1 MRDLFWPTEAAL
13 VAAAWGGWVTA
24 AVAFGPTARPDRW
37 PTLVYLAGAAGGYW
51 WLRRH
56 EAVRAARQRRDDL
69 AADLADK
76 KLWHQI
82 LPRIGL
88 GGWHVQWRRTTN
100 LGEERLITTSPENAL
115 ATRIAASSGAIAEK
129 LAHILGLP
137 YGRIDFTTT
146 EFPGELIIGI
156 RTVDL
161 SVRDAAYHPMT
172 TPWPEAEPS
181 PFADWFGETASIRDR
196 MIWGFSPEDG
206 SPLDLTLFSEIG
218 GRAVGVIGTTGSG
231 KSNVLN
237 DAREFIT
244 RCTDARMVQ
253 LNGAHMGDELT
264 WEPLSALTL
273 CGPVAT
279 DETVRS
285 NIAEALA
292 ALCLLVTNRSATLAE
307 TGHSTFQ
314 PTEDDPAVGIVI
326 DEVDEIVAHVPGA
339 GKALDFLA
347 SKQRKS
353 AVFLLLATQ
362 RVVIAALGGGMVRA
376 NMSEVLVGMVN
387 RATESRHASGAE
399 KEIPDIREYAQR
411 RPRLLP
417 AVGPALGHRHR
428 AGPGVPARQ
437 APRRTRLHETA
448 RHRPPPP
455 AGLEHPR
462 HAATG
467 PGRRPGR
474 RHRGR
479 HRHHHPGNR
488 RPARQA
494 RQHHPG
500 RHPAPARRA
509 GRTAAP
515 GRPDPPGHP
524 AADRPDAPGAP
535 GGARGHHG
543 VSGRAR
549 DRQIQDRGSGVPEPA
564 AGPGHRHDSWRRPIN
579 TVAPRRRRPAGPRPA
594 RPGAGRSPGTA
605 GVRHRGGPRRR
616 GARRPGRRRR
626 RHPGGTGTGPPDP
639 GPATGSPAAPDR
651 RAPPGRRRGR

>member
-1 MRDLFWPTEAAL
+1 M
-13 VAAAWGGWVTA
+13 
-24 AVAFGPTARPDRW
+24 
-37 PTLVYLAGAAGGYW
+37 
-51 WLRRH
+51 
-56 EAVRAARQRRDDL
+56 
-69 AADLADK
+69 
-76 KLWHQI
+76 
-82 LPRIGL
+82 
-88 GGWHVQWRRTTN
+88 QWRRATN

-115 ATRIAASSGAIAEK
+115 ATRIAASSAAIAEK

-172 TPWPEAEPS
+172 TPWPDAEPS

-218 GRAVGVIGTTGSG
+218 GRAVGVMGATGSG

-279 DETVRS
+279 DEDVRS

-314 PTEDDPAVGIVI
+314 PTEDDPAVGVVI

-362 RVVIAALGGGMVRA
+362 RVRHRRARRRHGPRQHERGPGRHGQPGHRIPARQRGRKRNPRHPRVR
-376 NMSEVLVGMVN
+376 
-387 RATESRHASGAE
+387 
-399 KEIPDIREYAQR
+399 QR

-417 AVGPALGHRHR
+417 AMGPALGHRHR

-437 APRRTRLHETA
+437 APRRTRLHQTA

-455 AGLEHPR
+455 AGLDHPR

-474 RHRGR
+474 RHHGRTDTTTQQIAGLRGR
-479 HRHHHPGNR
+479 LASITQTATQPQPAGPAAPLPPAARIPPGIPPQIGQTLLALLEAPEGTTASAAGLAIGKSKTVALEYLSLLRDRGIAVTAGGGRSTRWHRAAPRRAPPG
-488 RPARQA
+488 
-494 RQHHPG
+494 
-500 RHPAPARRA
+500 PARR
-509 GRTAAP
+509 RKIP
-515 GRPDPPGHP
+515 RHRPD
-524 AADRPDAPGAP
+524 
-535 GGARGHHG
+535 
-543 VSGRAR
+543 
-549 DRQIQDRGSGVPEPA
+549 
-564 AGPGHRHDSWRRPIN
+564 
-579 TVAPRRRRPAGPRPA
+579 
-594 RPGAGRSPGTA
+594 
-605 GVRHRGGPRRR
+605 VRHRGGPRRR
-616 GARRPGRRRR
+616 GPRRPGRRRR

-639 GPATGSPAAPDR
+639 GPAT
-651 RAPPGRRRGR
+651 RRRPHLTVVHPPEEDAAGDRT

>member
-1 MRDLFWPTEAAL
+1 
-13 VAAAWGGWVTA
+13 
-24 AVAFGPTARPDRW
+24 
-37 PTLVYLAGAAGGYW
+37 
-51 WLRRH
+51 
-56 EAVRAARQRRDDL
+56 
-69 AADLADK
+69 
-76 KLWHQI
+76 
-82 LPRIGL
+82 
-88 GGWHVQWRRTTN
+88 
-100 LGEERLITTSPENAL
+100 
-115 ATRIAASSGAIAEK
+115 
-129 LAHILGLP
+129 
-137 YGRIDFTTT
+137 
-146 EFPGELIIGI
+146 
-156 RTVDL
+156 
-161 SVRDAAYHPMT
+161 
-172 TPWPEAEPS
+172 
-181 PFADWFGETASIRDR
+181 

-218 GRAVGVIGTTGSG
+218 GRAVGVIGATGSG

-326 DEVDEIVAHVPGA
+326 NEVDEIVAHVPGA

-362 RVVIAALGGGMVRA
+362 RFVIAALGGGMVRA
-376 NMSEVLVGMVN
+376 NMSEVLVGMVDAGHRIPARQRGRKGN
-387 RATESRHASGAE
+387 PRHPRVRQG
-399 KEIPDIREYAQR
+399 

-417 AVGPALGHRHR
+417 AMGPALGHRHR

-462 HAATG
+462 HAAAG

-479 HRHHHPGNR
+479 HRHHHAGDR
-488 RPARQA
+488 RHARQA

-500 RHPAPARRA
+500 RHPARA
-509 GRTAAP
+509 
-515 GRPDPPGHP
+515 
-524 AADRPDAPGAP
+524 
-535 GGARGHHG
+535 
-543 VSGRAR
+543 
-549 DRQIQDRGSGVPEPA
+549 
-564 AGPGHRHDSWRRPIN
+564 
-579 TVAPRRRRPAGPRPA
+579 RRRRQPAPAVRIPLAIPPR
-594 RPGAGRSPGTA
+594 S
-605 GVRHRGGPRRR
+605 
-616 GARRPGRRRR
+616 GRRCC
-626 RHPGGTGTGPPDP
+626 
-639 GPATGSPAAPDR
+639 ACSAAPDGR
-651 RAPPGRRRGR
+651 DAPSEPGRHRASPRPRLRST